1 MVHSGPKT
9 RCGKTS
15 PWMRYSPFTEELPK
29 VLPWQAVGLMYFF
42 SQMRPIS
49 SASFELSLGSDLSSM
64 SWLQSPSDTL
74 AGKRCVMVVA
84 NTWFRILWAV
94 TSGIDWLQPS
104 RNFLAST
111 WLKHTDV

>member
-1 MVHSGPKT
+1 MCMVHSGPKT

-49 SASFELSLGSDLSSM
+49 SASFELSLGSVLSSM

-74 AGKRCVMVVA
+74 AGKRCDGGCKHLVQDSVGSD
-84 NTWFRILWAV
+84 FR
-94 TSGIDWLQPS
+94 
-104 RNFLAST
+104 N
-111 WLKHTDV
+111 